1 MFNNLDIKIEGGYD
15 LKLPQ
20 LVPIRQKFKVNK
32 LEDIAQAVGKEFA
45 NEAVK
50 KTIIPGSKIAIAVGS
65 RGIVN
70 LEHIVRETATNIKKL
85 GANPIIVPAMGS
97 HGGATSEGQKKILQ
111 EYGITE
117 DKAGAPIV
125 SSMETV
131 KIGETS
137 QGVPVYFDK
146 NAYESDGVVVI
157 NRIKPHTDYK
167 GLYESGIMKML
178 VIGLGKHKGASYIHS
193 MGFSQFNSI
202 IPEAGKLILTKT
214 NILFGIAILENA
226 LDETARIEAV
236 PGNDILTREPELL
249 AEAKSYMAYLIP
261 RCFDVLI
268 IEEIGKDIS
277 GAGMDPN
284 IIGRPGSGLPGF
296 DGPSYQKL
304 VVLDLTE
311 KTKGNACG
319 IGMADIT
326 TKALVDKIDFNYLY
340 TNSITSTVLDPAKIP
355 VAMNTEKEAV
365 VIALRTSN
373 MINIPDTKIVFIKNT
388 LELNKIL
395 VSKPLLKDIKN
406 RDDIEI
412 IGEAQDILFDN
423 KGCMK
428 IRPSML

>member
-1 MFNNLDIKIEGGYD
+1 MFSNLDIKIEGGYD

-65 RGIVN
+65 RGIAN
-70 LEHIVRETATNIKKL
+70 LEHIVRETVTNIKKL
-85 GANPIIVPAMGS
+85 GVNPIIVPAMGS

-117 DKAGAPIV
+117 DKVGAPIV

-137 QGVPVYFDK
+137 QGIPVYFDK

-202 IPEAGKLILTKT
+202 IPETGKLILNKT
-214 NILFGIAILENA
+214 NILFGIAILDNA

-236 PGNDILTREPELL
+236 PGNDIVTREPELL
-249 AEAKSYMAYLIP
+249 VEAKSNMAYLIP

-284 IIGRPGSGLPGF
+284 IIGRPGSGLSGF

-304 VVLDLTE
+304 VVLDLTA

-373 MINIPDTKIVFIKNT
+373 MIKIPDAKIVFMKNT

-395 VSKPLLKDIKN
+395 VSKPLLNDIKN
-406 RDDIEI
+406 MDDIEI
-412 IGEAQDILFDN
+412 IGEEQDILFDN
-423 KGCMK
+423 KGRMK

>member
-1 MFNNLDIKIEGGYD
+1 MYNQLDIKIEGGYD

-32 LEDIAQAVGKEFA
+32 LEDISQAVGKEFA
-45 NEAVK
+45 KEAVK
-50 KTIIPGSKIAIAVGS
+50 KTIMPGSKIAIAVGS

-70 LEHIVRETATNIKKL
+70 LEHIVRETVTNIKKL

-97 HGGATSEGQKKILQ
+97 HGGATSEGQKKVLQ

-117 DKAGAPIV
+117 DKVRAPIV

-131 KIGETS
+131 KVGKTS
-137 QGVPVYFDK
+137 QGVHVYFDK
-146 NAYESDGVVVI
+146 NAYESDGVIVI

-167 GLYESGIMKML
+167 GLYESGIMKMI

-202 IPEAGKLILTKT
+202 IPEAGKLILNKT

-249 AEAKSYMAYLIP
+249 TEAKSNMAYLIP

-326 TKALVDKIDFNYLY
+326 TKTLVDKIDFNYLY
-340 TNSITSTVLDPAKIP
+340 TNSITSTVLGPAKIP
-355 VAMNTEKEAV
+355 VVMNTEKEAIV
-365 VIALRTSN
+365 TAIRTCN
-373 MINIPDTKIVFIKNT
+373 MVDIQNAKIVFIKNT
-388 LELNKIL
+388 LKLDKIF
-395 VSKPLLKDIKN
+395 VSKPLLKDIN
-406 RDDIEI
+406 NSNNIEI
-412 IGEAQDILFDN
+412 IGEARDMLFDN
-423 KGCMK
+423 YGFLQ